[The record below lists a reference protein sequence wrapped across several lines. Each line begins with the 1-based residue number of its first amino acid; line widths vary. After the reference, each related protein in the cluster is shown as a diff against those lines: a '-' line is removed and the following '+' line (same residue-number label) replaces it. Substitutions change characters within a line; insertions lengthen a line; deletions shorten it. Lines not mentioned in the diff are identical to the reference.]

1 MWAVK
6 ANMRYRVRWESL
18 VLAVIEWQVERF
30 LAFHRSGRITHFE
43 SLRSPR
49 EWAGL
54 CIAYERS

>member
-1 MWAVK
+1 
-6 ANMRYRVRWESL
+6 MRYRVRWESL